1 MSDARRPVDE
11 LFEELL
17 ALPTAARAA
26 RLAALGAGDA
36 ALRAEL
42 ASLLVAWDASGDFLA
57 RPVELTHLA
66 LSLPDGDG
74 DDGPLAPD
82 EAPTGARDR
91 AGQVLGG
98 CRLLRL
104 LGSGGAGDVW
114 LAEREVAGA
123 LQQVAVKVIR
133 AAILS
138 PDAMRR
144 FRNECRVL
152 AGLDHAGIAR
162 LIDSGVTDE
171 GVPWLVTEY
180 VRGLP
185 LDRWCDE
192 RALDAR
198 GRVRLLAQ
206 ACEAVRH
213 LHRHG
218 VLHRDLKPA
227 NLLVDED
234 GRVRL
239 IDFGIARALEAAGNE
254 QELTIAGL
262 EVMTPGYASPE
273 QLRGEPLSL
282 ASDVYALGVIAYR
295 LLTGALPHGGRR
307 RTELARGIE
316 TNPPRRPSEA
326 ASLPSVPA
334 GRLRGDLDA
343 ILLTA
348 LRAEPE
354 RRYPSAEALREDLA
368 RHLDG
373 RPVLARGDT
382 FAYVAGRFA
391 RRHAAAV
398 ALAGVAVAALV
409 GAAIVGLTLWQRAE
423 AARHQ
428 AERQRAATERVRGFL
443 AELLETADPAAAGAR
458 ADLTVRQALDAAAAR
473 LAHDLADEPQAAA
486 ALHLTIGNAYA
497 NLGLHE
503 PADEHLGAARAIYA
517 QGPAADPAGLAQTA
531 VRQCELA
538 LKRGDL
544 AAADSL
550 LAPALAINEPA
561 ERASARLALSRLRTE
576 QSRLDEAAAAALDA
590 ATMPAGTPGEPALR
604 ARVASQL
611 GSVRY
616 RQGRYAEA
624 ESLLLDAHRRA
635 EAAFGPDHVLTA
647 EAQQDLGVALTALG
661 RPQDAAAA
669 FTGALAVYEK
679 LYPPGHPEFA
689 VTLNNLAEAES
700 AAGRHDAA
708 LERFEQARA
717 VIEAN
722 YGRAHAQWA
731 VVVNGLAFSRW
742 RLGQR
747 AAADSLYIESVSA
760 LAGALGEHHP
770 WTAVVRTNLARV
782 RHELGR
788 TGEARDQAERARA
801 DLEAAF
807 PGGHV
812 YAARPLVLLAELAL
826 AGGDDAG
833 AAALLARADAQ
844 AATAPP
850 GGGDRVAIGILAARL
865 ERRAG
870 RPLVAEAIL
879 DSLHTLVAANP
890 ATAADLAARI
900 AAAR

>member
-1 MSDARRPVDE
+1 M
-11 LFEELL
+11 
-17 ALPTAARAA
+17 
-26 RLAALGAGDA
+26 
-36 ALRAEL
+36 
-42 ASLLVAWDASGDFLA
+42 
-57 RPVELTHLA
+57 
-66 LSLPDGDG
+66 
-74 DDGPLAPD
+74 
-82 EAPTGARDR
+82 
-91 AGQVLGG
+91 
-98 CRLLRL
+98 
-104 LGSGGAGDVW
+104 
-114 LAEREVAGA
+114 
-123 LQQVAVKVIR
+123 
-133 AAILS
+133 
-138 PDAMRR
+138 
-144 FRNECRVL
+144 
-152 AGLDHAGIAR
+152 
-162 LIDSGVTDE
+162 
-171 GVPWLVTEY
+171 
-180 VRGLP
+180 
-185 LDRWCDE
+185 
-192 RALDAR
+192 
-198 GRVRLLAQ
+198 
-206 ACEAVRH
+206 
-213 LHRHG
+213 
-218 VLHRDLKPA
+218 
-227 NLLVDED
+227 VDED

-239 IDFGIARALEAAGNE
+239 IDFGIARALDAADGDE
-254 QELTIAGL
+254 ELTIAGL
-262 EVMTPGYASPE
+262 ELMTPAYASPE

-295 LLTGALPHGGRR
+295 LLTGAMPHGGRR
-307 RTELARGIE
+307 RQELARGIE
-316 TNPPRRPSEA
+316 ASPPRRPSDA
-326 ASLPSVPA
+326 ASLAPVPA

-354 RRYPSAEALREDLA
+354 RRYPSVEALREDLA

-382 FAYVAGRFA
+382 FAYVAGRFV

-398 ALAGVAVAALV
+398 ILAGVAVAALV
-409 GAAIVGLTLWQRAE
+409 GAAAGGLTLWQRSE
-423 AARHQ
+423 TARRE
-428 AERQRAATERVRGFL
+428 AERQRATAERVRGLL

-458 ADLTVRQALDAAAAR
+458 ADLTVRQALDAAGAR
-473 LAHDLADEPQAAA
+473 LARDLADEPQAAA

-503 PADEHLGAARAIYA
+503 QGAGHLDAARALYA
-517 QGPAADPAGLAQTA
+517 QGPAADPAGLALAA

-550 LAPALAINEPA
+550 LAAALAVEEPA
-561 ERASARLALSRLRTE
+561 TRAAAQLALSRLRTE
-576 QSRLDEAAAAALDA
+576 QSRLDEAAAAATTA
-590 ATMPAGTPGEPALR
+590 ASLSAGAPDEPALR

-624 ESLLLDAHRRA
+624 ESLLQDAHRRA
-635 EAAFGPDHVLTA
+635 AATFGPEHVLTA

-669 FTGALAVYEK
+669 FAGALAVYER

-700 AAGRHDAA
+700 AAGRHAAA
-708 LERFEQARA
+708 LGRFEQARA

-731 VVVNGLAFSRW
+731 VVVNGMAFSRW
-742 RLGQR
+742 RLGQTV
-747 AAADSLYIESVSA
+747 AADSLYLESVAA

-788 TGEARDQAERARA
+788 ADEARDQAERARA
-801 DLEAAF
+801 DLETAF
-807 PGGHV
+807 PDGHV

-826 AGGDDAG
+826 ARGDDAD
-833 AAALLARADAQ
+833 AASLLARADAQ
-844 AATAPP
+844 AAAAPP

-870 RPLVAEAIL
+870 RSRAAEAIL
-879 DSLHTLVAANP
+879 DSLATLVAANP
-890 ATAADLAARI
+890 ATAAELTARI